1 MKLNKF
7 DVGAGIMLIGSMV
20 LKTISREKK
29 MDEMRAENKQIL
41 AQNAYKGGYKYQE
54 MLEKKK
60 QKETEQEKSE

>member
-7 DVGAGIMLIGSMV
+7 DVGAGIMLLGSMV

-29 MDEMRAENKQIL
+29 MDEMRAENKMIL

-60 QKETEQEKSE
+60 NEETKETE

>member
-7 DVGAGIMLIGSMV
+7 DIGAGIMLLGSMV
-20 LKTISREKK
+20 MKSISREKK

-60 QKETEQEKSE
+60 QEENKQEETE